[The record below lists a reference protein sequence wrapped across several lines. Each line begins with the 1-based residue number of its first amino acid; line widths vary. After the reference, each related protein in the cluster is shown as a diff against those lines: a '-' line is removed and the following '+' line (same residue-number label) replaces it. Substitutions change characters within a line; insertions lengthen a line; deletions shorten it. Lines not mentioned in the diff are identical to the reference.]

1 MVKWVNPQNN
11 RDIIIASKVKIFR
24 NIKGFKFA
32 SLLKEEECKE
42 IINKVLRVLDESSIS
57 ENIYRVNIKCDY
69 ELVDYEKESF
79 GISKDF
85 LSSDNTALI
94 MSKNEEFNIL
104 LNEEEHIGIESTKS
118 GLDLRGAFKVVN
130 ELDDLLDG
138 KFEYSFDDEFGYL
151 TSNIKNLGTALI
163 GKVIL
168 HLPALNLSGSM
179 RDIKENL
186 SEFGINIRSM
196 YRLGSRDI
204 GNIYNISNVKTIGL
218 SEEDILDSL
227 LSIANKLVIN
237 EKRERDKLLDEG
249 EVELKDTIYRAL
261 GTLKNAYIIDIS
273 EGLKLLSYV
282 RLGIELGII
291 NDISLKAVN
300 EAMINI
306 QPSIINKTLKTK
318 LNIQNIK
325 LERAKIIRNALNT

>member
-1 MVKWVNPQNN
+1 MVQWINPQNN

-24 NIKGFKFA
+24 NIKGVKFTP
-32 SLLKEEECKE
+32 LLKEEQCKK
-42 IINKVLRVLDESSIS
+42 IISEVLEVLEESSIS
-57 ENIYRVNIKCDY
+57 ENIYRVDIKSAQA
-69 ELVDYEKESF
+69 LIDYEKDSF

-85 LSSDNTALI
+85 LSSDNVALI

-130 ELDDLLDG
+130 ELDDLIEA
-138 KFEYSFDDEFGYL
+138 KFEYSFDEEFGYL
-151 TSNIKNLGTALI
+151 TSNVKNLGTALI

-186 SEFGINIRSM
+186 SEFGMNIRSM
-196 YRLGSRDI
+196 YRLGSKDI
-204 GNIYNISNVKTIGL
+204 GNIYSISNVKTIGL
-218 SEEDILDSL
+218 SEEDIIDSL
-227 LSIANKLVIN
+227 ISVANKLIIN
-237 EKRERDKLLDEG
+237 EKKARKKILDEG
-249 EVELKDTIYRAL
+249 EVELKDAIYRAL
-261 GTLKNAYIIDIS
+261 GTLKNAYVVDIS

-291 NDISLKAVN
+291 NDIGLKAVN

-306 QPSIINKTLKTK
+306 QPSIINKTLENK
-318 LNIQNIK
+318 LNIQNLK

>member
-24 NIKGFKFA
+24 NIKGIKFA

-42 IINKVLRVLDESSIS
+42 IINKVLKVLEESSIS

-104 LNEEEHIGIESTKS
+104 LNEEEHIWIESTKS

-130 ELDDLLDG
+130 ELDNLLDG
-138 KFEYSFDDEFGYL
+138 KIEYSFDDEFGYL
-151 TSNIKNLGTALI
+151 TSNIKNLGTSLI
-163 GKVIL
+163 GKVTL
-168 HLPALNLSGSM
+168 HLPALNLSGSIK
-179 RDIKENL
+179 DIKEDL

-218 SEEDILDSL
+218 SENDIIDSL
-227 LSIANKLVIN
+227 ISVANKLVIN
-237 EKRERDKLLDEG
+237 EKRERDRLLDEG
-249 EVELKDTIYRAL
+249 EVELKDAIYRAL
-261 GTLKNAYIIDIS
+261 GILKNAYSIDIG

-282 RLGIELGII
+282 RFGIELGII
-291 NDISLKAVN
+291 NDIGLKEVN